1 MPRTHKNSD
10 SSDAE
15 DFDNGEFK
23 KMLGKIFP
31 SKHMKKE
38 IEKMD
43 KIDKKVG
50 NKKSKR
56 ASSDEDYVPP
66 SSADE
71 SDSEYSSSE
80 SIDSE

>member
-38 IEKMD
+38 IEKME
-43 KIDKKVG
+43 KIDKKIVG
-50 NKKSKR
+50 NKKSKKTK
-56 ASSDEDYVPP
+56 SKK
-66 SSADE
+66 SAKKATKKTTRKH
-71 SDSEYSSSE
+71 
-80 SIDSE
+80 